1 MPLPIRTAF
10 VVVAGLAASA
20 SFGNDCEFTADRSTG
35 LDLAGIE
42 RVVILAGAGDLE
54 VRGSG
59 SAKRI
64 EARGK
69 ACATT
74 QELLDGTKLTV
85 RRDGNVATIQTE
97 IPETRSR
104 DQAWIDV
111 GIALPA
117 NLPVDVTDSS
127 GDSELRDLRA
137 LKVRD
142 SSGDLRIESIA
153 QSVDVSDSSGEI
165 VITKAGSVKLQDSS
179 GNIDVREVARDVEV
193 ASDSSGDIEIR
204 GVTGR
209 VHIVQDS
216 SGDIR
221 VWQVKGSVDVE
232 TDSSGDI
239 RVADVGGDF
248 TLQYDGSGE
257 VKFENVTGRV
267 SVPQ

>member
-20 SFGNDCEFTADRSTG
+20 SFGNDCKFTADRSAG

-59 SAKRI
+59 TAKRI

-69 ACATT
+69 ACASS
-74 QELLDGTKLTV
+74 QEFLDRANLTV
-85 RRDGNVATIQTE
+85 RRDGTVATIETQ
-97 IPETRSR
+97 IPEAKSR
-104 DQAWIDV
+104 DHAWIDV
-111 GIALPA
+111 EIALPA
-117 NLPVDVTDSS
+117 NLPVEVTDSS
-127 GDSELRDLRA
+127 GDGELRDLRA
-137 LKVRD
+137 LKIQD

-153 QSVDVSDSSGEI
+153 DSVDVRDSSGEI
-165 VITKAGSVKLQDSS
+165 VIDKAGSVKLQDSS
-179 GNIDVREVARDVEV
+179 GNINVREVARDVDV
-193 ASDSSGDIEIR
+193 SSDSSGDIEIR
-204 GVTGR
+204 GVMGR
-209 VHIVQDS
+209 VNIVQDS

-221 VWQVKGSVDVE
+221 VWDVKGSVGVE

-239 RVADVGGDF
+239 RVADIGGDF
-248 TLQYDGSGE
+248 TVRDDGSGE
-257 VKFENVTGRV
+257 VNYENVTGRV

>member
-10 VVVAGLAASA
+10 VAVAGLAATA
-20 SFGNDCEFTADRSTG
+20 TFGNDCKFTADRSAG

-42 RVVILAGAGDLE
+42 RVVILAGEGDLE

-59 SAKRI
+59 TAKRI
-64 EARGK
+64 EVRGK
-69 ACATT
+69 ACATS
-74 QELLDGTKLTV
+74 QEFLDQTSLKV
-85 RRDGNVATIQTE
+85 RRDGNVATIETD
-97 IPETRSR
+97 IPDARSR
-104 DQAWIDV
+104 QQAWIDV

-117 NLPVDVTDSS
+117 TLSVEITDSS

-137 LKVRD
+137 LQVKD

-153 QSVDVSDSSGEI
+153 EGVDVSDSSGEI
-165 VITKAGSVKLQDSS
+165 VIDKAGSVKLQDSS
-179 GNIDVREVARDVEV
+179 GNINVREVARDVDV
-193 ASDSSGDIEIR
+193 SSDSSGDIEIQ
-204 GVTGR
+204 GVRGR

-221 VWQVKGSVDVE
+221 VRDVKGSVDVE

-239 RVADVGGDF
+239 RVADIGGDF
-248 TLQYDGSGE
+248 TVQDDGSGE
-257 VKFENVTGRV
+257 VNYENVTGRV